1 MSLTPKQIL
10 EHKYSV
16 RLRAEHSKTKS
27 VGSWLKTEMSQEAK
41 DWLENIDE
49 ADYLVVSRDSTSEVL
64 FKDEVRATMF
74 KLAFG

>member
-1 MSLTPKQIL
+1 MMTPKEIL
-10 EHKYSV
+10 EYKYSV
-16 RLRAEHSKTKS
+16 QLRTEHSKTKS
-27 VGSWLKTEMSQEAK
+27 VGWLKTEMSHEAR

-49 ADYLVVSRDSTSEVL
+49 VDYLVVRRGLTPEVL